1 MSEPKTNIVDFPKY
15 YHVDSEGFICFVN
28 DNGERTRI
36 ARILKSG
43 DLEAVGKTK
52 ISDPT
57 AKKKRHFWVKT
68 FIFLFFLLAACSSG
82 TVYYL
87 YEKSAKLNEEYQALT
102 ERYGNAVS
110 EVVLVCKS
118 ELKKIEDFINDSEEH
133 NEEEIEELIKKL
145 RGISPDYCQSD
156 SELYP
161 KFAELSKAL
170 YVMKGKIGG
179 KREAEERQKKE
190 LEQQQELE
198 RQRELERQKELERQQ
213 ELERELAEMKRR
225 EAEQKK
231 LEDERKKAEQEKREK
246 EEKEKRKIEEKNKTK
261 NADAVK
267 KSNNSNKK
275 KVDNT
280 KKKPQPESV
289 KNTKNDK
296 PNTKIV
302 KEDKAKEKPK
312 PQEKEDEEV
321 SKLKQGIDKLEE
333 WLKSLK
339 R

>member
-161 KFAELSKAL
+161 KFTELSKAL

-198 RQRELERQKELERQQ
+198 RQREIERQKELERQQ

-225 EAEQKK
+225 EMEQKK
-231 LEDERKKAEQEKREK
+231 LEDERKKAEREK

-261 NADAVK
+261 NTDTVK

-280 KKKPQPESV
+280 KKKHQPESG

-312 PQEKEDEEV
+312 PQEEEDEEV